1 MDNIIYLNFYNY
13 CDYKSYSNLLLTC
26 RDYYYDN
33 NILNNDNIYKYYL
46 ENKFSKDFINISK
59 LFIISYYDCF
69 IQIINF
75 EKKMNES
82 ELWHEQFYYL
92 FWKHRKWI

>member
-1 MDNIIYLNFYNY
+1 M
-13 CDYKSYSNLLLTC
+13 T
-26 RDYYYDN
+26 
-33 NILNNDNIYKYYL
+33 IYKYYL

-82 ELWHEQFYYL
+82 ELWQEKLYYS
-92 FWKHRKWI
+92 FWKYKKWL